1 MTGADSISRKYPMTQ
16 QATSTNPLFAHGT
29 PPRFEEITPTHAKE
43 AVPELLE
50 RASAEFSAF
59 EESVEPTWEGIF
71 GRLRE
76 VVEPLEFAWHV
87 TGHLMG
93 VRNSD
98 ELREVHEGLQPSV
111 VEFFTRMGQSGATYA
126 ALEALV
132 AGESWAGLDATRQR
146 LVEKEL
152 LGMKLSGIS
161 LEGEAKER
169 FNEIQKELAELATG
183 FSNAVLDSRK
193 AYELVITDAA
203 DAEGLPETMRQTAAA
218 SAQTAGHEDATP
230 EAGPWRITLDGP
242 SAGPFLMHSRNRAQ
256 REAVY
261 RALVTVASEGE
272 YDNKPRIDG
281 ILALRREKAELLG
294 YSTHAEIS
302 LATKMAEDVSAV
314 DQLTAELRDAA
325 MPKAKQDHADLI
337 EFARSETGDPEL
349 GIDHWDVGFWAERM
363 RETKY
368 ELSDE
373 ELRPYYPFPKVL
385 EGLFAVT
392 KRLFDV
398 EVVAAD
404 GEVQVWHKDVRYFRI
419 KSAAGEDI
427 ASFYLDPYSRPEDK
441 RGGAWMDNLIG
452 RAPTSDGGMRLPTAV
467 LVCNQTPP
475 AGGRPSLMTHR
486 EVETLFHEFGHGLQH
501 MLTRVEVPEA
511 AGIESVEWDAV
522 ELPSQFMENW
532 TYHEAT
538 VMSFTSH
545 FETGEPLRKELF
557 DRLVAAK
564 YYRSG
569 SAVLRQLYFGH
580 LDMELHHHFDPAG
593 EETVAEVKERVVA
606 VSTIIPPLAED
617 HFECSFSHIF
627 AGGYSA
633 GYYSYKWAEV
643 LSADAF
649 SAFEEAGLDDDAA
662 IVEMGHK
669 FRDTVLA
676 QGGSRHPM
684 EVFQEFRGRGPS
696 TDALKRH
703 TDLV

>member
-1 MTGADSISRKYPMTQ
+1 MIQ

-29 PPRFEEITPTHAKE
+29 PPRFEEITPAHAKE

-59 EESVEPTWEGIF
+59 EEDVEPTWDGIF
-71 GRLRE
+71 GRLRAI
-76 VVEPLEFAWHV
+76 VEPLEYAWHV

-93 VRNSD
+93 VRNSE
-98 ELREVHEGLQPSV
+98 ELREVHEALQPQV
-111 VEFFTRMGQSGATYA
+111 VEFFTRMGQSAATYA
-126 ALEALV
+126 ALEGLV
-132 AGESWAGLDATRQR
+132 AGEAWAELDATRKR

-169 FNEIQKELAELATG
+169 FNEIQKELAELSTG

-203 DAEGLPETMRQTAAA
+203 DAEGLPETLRQTAAA
-218 SAQTAGHEDATP
+218 SAKGAGHEDATAD
-230 EAGPWRITLDGP
+230 AGPWRITLDGP
-242 SAGPFLMHSRNRAQ
+242 SAGPFLMHSRNRDQ

-272 YDNKPRIDG
+272 YDNKPRIER
-281 ILALRREKAELLG
+281 ILTLRKEKAGLLG
-294 YSTHAEIS
+294 YNTHAEIS
-302 LATKMAEDVSAV
+302 LATKMADDVAAV

-325 MPKAKQDHADLI
+325 MPKAEQDHAELV
-337 EFARSETGDPEL
+337 EFARSETGDATLEL
-349 GIDHWDVGFWAERM
+349 ANWDVGFWSERM

-398 EVVAAD
+398 DVIAAD
-404 GEVQVWHKDVRYFRI
+404 GEVQVWQSDVRYFRI
-419 KSAAGEDI
+419 QDASGNDI

-452 RAPTSDGGMRLPTAV
+452 RAPMADGGLRLPTAV

-475 AGGRPSLMTHR
+475 VGDAPSLMTFG
-486 EVETLFHEFGHGLQH
+486 EVRTLFHEFGHGLQH
-501 MLTRVEVPEA
+501 MLTTVDVPEA

-532 TYHEAT
+532 TYHEDT
-538 VMSFTSH
+538 VMSFAGH
-545 FETGEPLRKELF
+545 FETSEPMPKELF
-557 DRLVAAK
+557 ERLVAAK
-564 YYRSG
+564 NYRSASG
-569 SAVLRQLYFGH
+569 VLRQLYFGH
-580 LDMELHHHFDPAG
+580 LDMELHHHYDPAG
-593 EETVAEVKERVVA
+593 DETVAEVKDRVVA
-606 VSTIIPPLAED
+606 ISTVVPPLPED

-649 SAFEEAGLDDDAA
+649 SAFEEAGLDDDTA

-684 EVFQEFRGRGPS
+684 DVFTEFRGRGPS

>member
-1 MTGADSISRKYPMTQ
+1 MIQ

-29 PPRFEEITPTHAKE
+29 PPRFEEITPEHAKE

-50 RASAEFSAF
+50 RANADFSAF
-59 EESVEPTWEGIF
+59 EEAIEPTWEGIF

-76 VVEPLEFAWHV
+76 IVEPLEFAWHV

-98 ELREVHEGLQPSV
+98 ELREVHEALQPDV
-111 VEFFTRMGQSGATYA
+111 VEFFTRMGQSAATYA

-132 AGESWAGLDATRQR
+132 AGEGWAELDATHQR

-169 FNEIQKELAELATG
+169 FNEIQKELAELSTG

-203 DAEGLPETMRQTAAA
+203 DAEGLPETLRQTAAA
-218 SAQTAGHEDATP
+218 SAQAAGNEDATP

-272 YDNKPRIDG
+272 YDNKPRIDR
-281 ILALRREKAELLG
+281 ILALRREKAGLLG
-294 YSTHAEIS
+294 YNTHAEIS

-314 DQLTAELRDAA
+314 DKLTKELRDAA
-325 MPKAKQDHADLI
+325 MPKAEQDHADLI
-337 EFARSETGDPEL
+337 EFARSETGDSEL
-349 GIDHWDVGFWAERM
+349 ELANWDVGFWSERM

-398 EVVAAD
+398 DVVAAD
-404 GEVQVWHKDVRYFRI
+404 GEVQVWQEDVRYFRI
-419 KSAAGEDI
+419 KNSAGEDI

-452 RAPTSDGGMRLPTAV
+452 RAPGSDGGVRLPTAV

-475 AGGRPSLMTHR
+475 AGDRPSLMTHR

-501 MLTRVEVPEA
+501 MLTTVEVPEA

-532 TYHEAT
+532 TYHEET
-538 VMSFTSH
+538 VMSFAGH
-545 FETGEPLRKELF
+545 FETGEKLPKDLF
-557 DRLVAAK
+557 ERLVAAK
-564 YYRSG
+564 NYRSG
-569 SAVLRQLYFGH
+569 SGVLRQLYFGH
-580 LDMELHHHFDPAG
+580 LDMELHHHYDPAG
-593 EETVAEVKERVVA
+593 DETVAEVKDRVVA
-606 VSTIIPPLAED
+606 VSTVVQPIPED

-649 SAFEEAGLDDDAA
+649 SAFEEAGLNDDAA

-684 EVFQEFRGRGPS
+684 EIFQEFRGRAPS

>member
-1 MTGADSISRKYPMTQ
+1 MIQ
-16 QATSTNPLFAHGT
+16 QATSTNPLFAHGV
-29 PPRFEEITPTHAKE
+29 PPRFEEITPDHAKE

-50 RASAEFSAF
+50 RANAEFSAF
-59 EESVEPTWEGIF
+59 EEAIEPTWDGIF
-71 GRLRE
+71 GRLRAL
-76 VVEPLEFAWHV
+76 VEPLEFAWHV

-93 VRNSD
+93 VQNSD
-98 ELREVHEGLQPSV
+98 ELRDVHEALQPDV
-111 VEFFTRMGQSGATYA
+111 VEFFTRMGQSAATYA

-132 AGESWAGLDATRQR
+132 AGEGWAELDATHQR

-169 FNEIQKELAELATG
+169 FNEIQKELAELSTG

-203 DAEGLPETMRQTAAA
+203 DAEGLPETLRQTAAA
-218 SAQTAGHEDATP
+218 SAQAAGNEGATP

-256 REAVY
+256 REALY
-261 RALVTVASEGE
+261 RALVTVASDGE
-272 YDNKPRIDG
+272 HDNKPRIDR
-281 ILALRREKAELLG
+281 ILSLRREKAGLLG
-294 YSTHAEIS
+294 YGTHAEIS

-314 DQLTAELRDAA
+314 DKLTKELRDAA
-325 MPKAKQDHADLI
+325 MPKAEQDHADLI
-337 EFARSETGDPEL
+337 EFARSETGDSEL
-349 GIDHWDVGFWAERM
+349 ELANWDIGFWAERM

-398 EVVAAD
+398 DVVAAD
-404 GEVQVWHKDVRYFRI
+404 GEVQVWQADVRYFRI
-419 KSAAGEDI
+419 KNSAGEDI
-427 ASFYLDPYSRPEDK
+427 ASFYLDPYSRPENK

-452 RAPTSDGGMRLPTAV
+452 RAPTADGGVRLPTAV

-475 AGGRPSLMTHR
+475 AGDRPSLMTHR

-501 MLTRVEVPEA
+501 MLTTVEVPEA
-511 AGIESVEWDAV
+511 AGIEGVEWDAV

-532 TYHEAT
+532 TYHEET
-538 VMSFTSH
+538 VMSFAGH
-545 FETGEPLRKELF
+545 FETGEPLPKELF
-557 DRLVAAK
+557 ERLVAAK
-564 YYRSG
+564 NYRSG
-569 SAVLRQLYFGH
+569 SGVLRQLYFGN
-580 LDMELHHHFDPAG
+580 LDMELHHHYDPAG
-593 EETVAEVKERVVA
+593 DESVTEVKDRVVA
-606 VSTIIPPLAED
+606 VSTVVQPIPED

-649 SAFEEAGLDDDAA
+649 SAFEEAGLNDDAA

-684 EVFQEFRGRGPS
+684 EIFQEFRGRAPS

>member
-1 MTGADSISRKYPMTQ
+1 MIQ
-16 QATSTNPLFAHGT
+16 QSNSSNPLFAHGT
-29 PPRFEEITPTHAKE
+29 PPRFNEVTPAHSKE
-43 AVPELLE
+43 AVPQLLE

-59 EESVEPTWEGIF
+59 EEDVEPTWDGIF

-76 VVEPLEFAWHV
+76 IVEPLEYAWHV

-93 VRNSD
+93 VRNSE
-98 ELREVHEGLQPSV
+98 ELREVYEELQPQV
-111 VEFFTRMGQSGATYA
+111 VEFFTRMGQSAATYA

-132 AGESWAGLDATRQR
+132 AGEAWAELDATRKR

-161 LEGEAKER
+161 LEGDAKER
-169 FNEIQKELAELATG
+169 FNEIQKELAELSTG

-193 AYELVITDAA
+193 AYELILTDPA
-203 DAEGLPETMRQTAAA
+203 DAEGFPETLRQGAAA
-218 SAQTAGHEDATP
+218 SAKSAGHEGATA
-230 EAGPWRITLDGP
+230 EDGPWRITLDAP
-242 SAGPFLMHSRNRAQ
+242 SVMPFMMHSRNREQ
-256 REAVY
+256 RETVY

-272 YDNKPRIDG
+272 FDNKPRIER
-281 ILALRREKAELLG
+281 ILALRKEKAGLLG
-294 YSTHAEIS
+294 YKTHAEIS

-325 MPKAKQDHADLI
+325 MPKAQQDHADLVA
-337 EFARSETGDPEL
+337 FARSETGDEALEL
-349 GIDHWDVGFWAERM
+349 AHWDVGFWSERM

-385 EGLFAVT
+385 EGLFAIT

-398 EVVAAD
+398 DVIAAD
-404 GEVQVWHKDVRYFRI
+404 GDVQVWQEDVRYFRI
-419 KSAAGEDI
+419 QDASGEDI
-427 ASFYLDPYSRPEDK
+427 ATFYLDPYSRPEDK
-441 RGGAWMDNLIG
+441 RGGAWMDSLIG
-452 RAPTSDGGMRLPTAV
+452 RAPTADGGVRLPTAV

-475 AGGRPSLMTHR
+475 AGDRPSLMTHR

-501 MLTRVEVPEA
+501 MLTTVDVPEA
-511 AGIESVEWDAV
+511 AGIGSVEWDAV

-532 TYHEAT
+532 TYHEET
-538 VMSFTSH
+538 VMSFAGH
-545 FETGEPLRKELF
+545 FETGEPMPKELF
-557 DRLVAAK
+557 ERLVAAK
-564 YYRSG
+564 NYRSG
-569 SAVLRQLYFGH
+569 SMVLRQLYFGH
-580 LDMELHHHFDPAG
+580 LDMELHHHYDPAG
-593 EETVAEVKERVVA
+593 DETVSEVKDRVVA
-606 VSTIIPPLAED
+606 ISTVVPPLPED

-684 EVFQEFRGRGPS
+684 DVFTDFRGRGPS

>member
-1 MTGADSISRKYPMTQ
+1 MIQ
-16 QATSTNPLFAHGT
+16 QATSTNPLFAHGV
-29 PPRFEEITPTHAKE
+29 PPRFEEITPDHAKE

-50 RASAEFSAF
+50 RANAEFSAF
-59 EESVEPTWEGIF
+59 EEAIEPTWDGIF
-71 GRLRE
+71 GRLRAL
-76 VVEPLEFAWHV
+76 VEPLEFAWHV

-93 VRNSD
+93 VQNSD
-98 ELREVHEGLQPSV
+98 ELRDVHEALQPDV
-111 VEFFTRMGQSGATYA
+111 VEFFTRMGQSAATYA

-132 AGESWAGLDATRQR
+132 AGEGWAELDATHQR

-169 FNEIQKELAELATG
+169 FNEIQKELAELSTG

-203 DAEGLPETMRQTAAA
+203 DAEGLPETLRQTAAA
-218 SAQTAGHEDATP
+218 SAQAAGNEGATP

-256 REAVY
+256 REALY
-261 RALVTVASEGE
+261 RALVTVASDGE
-272 YDNKPRIDG
+272 HDNKPRIDR
-281 ILALRREKAELLG
+281 ILSLRREKAGLLG
-294 YSTHAEIS
+294 YGTHAEIS

-314 DQLTAELRDAA
+314 DKLTKELRDAA
-325 MPKAKQDHADLI
+325 MPKAEQDHADLI
-337 EFARSETGDPEL
+337 EFARSETGDSEL
-349 GIDHWDVGFWAERM
+349 KLANWDIGFWAERM

-398 EVVAAD
+398 DVVAAD
-404 GEVQVWHKDVRYFRI
+404 GEVQVWQADVRYFRI
-419 KSAAGEDI
+419 KNSAGEDI
-427 ASFYLDPYSRPEDK
+427 ASFYLDPYSRPENK

-452 RAPTSDGGMRLPTAV
+452 RAPTADGGVRLPTAV

-475 AGGRPSLMTHR
+475 AGDRPSLMTHR

-501 MLTRVEVPEA
+501 MLTTVEVPEA
-511 AGIESVEWDAV
+511 AGIEGVEWDAV

-532 TYHEAT
+532 TYHEET
-538 VMSFTSH
+538 VMSFAGH
-545 FETGEPLRKELF
+545 FETGEPLPKELF
-557 DRLVAAK
+557 ERLVAAK
-564 YYRSG
+564 NYRSG
-569 SAVLRQLYFGH
+569 SGVLRQLYFGN
-580 LDMELHHHFDPAG
+580 LDMELHHHYDPAG
-593 EETVAEVKERVVA
+593 DESVTEVKDRVVA
-606 VSTIIPPLAED
+606 VSTVVQPIPED

-649 SAFEEAGLDDDAA
+649 SAFEEAGLNDDAA

-684 EVFQEFRGRGPS
+684 EIFQEFRGRAPS

>member
-1 MTGADSISRKYPMTQ
+1 MIQ
-16 QATSTNPLFAHGT
+16 QATSTNPLFAHGV
-29 PPRFEEITPTHAKE
+29 PPRFEEITPDHAKE

-50 RASAEFSAF
+50 RANAEFSAF
-59 EESVEPTWEGIF
+59 EEAIEPTWDGIF
-71 GRLRE
+71 GRLRAL
-76 VVEPLEFAWHV
+76 VEPLEFAWHV

-93 VRNSD
+93 VQNSD
-98 ELREVHEGLQPSV
+98 ELRDVHEALQPDV
-111 VEFFTRMGQSGATYA
+111 VEFFTRMGQSAATYA

-132 AGESWAGLDATRQR
+132 AGEGWAELDATHQR

-169 FNEIQKELAELATG
+169 FNEIQKELAELSTG

-203 DAEGLPETMRQTAAA
+203 DAEGLPETLRQTAAA
-218 SAQTAGHEDATP
+218 SAQAAGNEGATP

-256 REAVY
+256 REALY
-261 RALVTVASEGE
+261 RALVTVASDGE
-272 YDNKPRIDG
+272 HDNKPRIDR
-281 ILALRREKAELLG
+281 ILSLRREKAGLLG
-294 YSTHAEIS
+294 YGTHAEIS

-314 DQLTAELRDAA
+314 DKLTKELRDAA
-325 MPKAKQDHADLI
+325 MPKAEQDHADLI
-337 EFARSETGDPEL
+337 EFARSETGDSEL
-349 GIDHWDVGFWAERM
+349 ELANWDIGFWAERM

-398 EVVAAD
+398 DVVAAD
-404 GEVQVWHKDVRYFRI
+404 GEVQVWQADVRYFRI
-419 KSAAGEDI
+419 KNSAGEDI
-427 ASFYLDPYSRPEDK
+427 ASFYLDPYSRPENK

-452 RAPTSDGGMRLPTAV
+452 RAPTADGGVRLPTAV

-475 AGGRPSLMTHR
+475 AGDRPSLMTHR

-501 MLTRVEVPEA
+501 MLTTVEVPEA

-532 TYHEAT
+532 TYHEET
-538 VMSFTSH
+538 VMSFAGH
-545 FETGEPLRKELF
+545 FETGEPLPKELF
-557 DRLVAAK
+557 ERLVAAK
-564 YYRSG
+564 NYRSG
-569 SAVLRQLYFGH
+569 SGVLRQLYFGN
-580 LDMELHHHFDPAG
+580 LDMELHHHYDPAG
-593 EETVAEVKERVVA
+593 DESVTEVKDRVVA
-606 VSTIIPPLAED
+606 VSTVVQPIPED

-649 SAFEEAGLDDDAA
+649 SAFEEAGLNDDAA

-684 EVFQEFRGRGPS
+684 EIFQEFRGRAPS

>member
-1 MTGADSISRKYPMTQ
+1 MIQ

-29 PPRFEEITPTHAKE
+29 PPRFEEITPDHAKE

-59 EESVEPTWEGIF
+59 EEAIEPTWDGIF
-71 GRLRE
+71 GRLRAII
-76 VVEPLEFAWHV
+76 EPLEYAWHV

-98 ELREVHEGLQPSV
+98 ELREVHEALQPQV
-111 VEFFTRMGQSGATYA
+111 VEFFTRMGQSAATYA

-132 AGESWAGLDATRQR
+132 AGEGWAELDATRQR

-161 LEGEAKER
+161 LEGEQKER
-169 FNEIQKELAELATG
+169 FNEIQKELAELSTG

-203 DAEGLPETMRQTAAA
+203 DAEGLPETLRQTAAA
-218 SAQTAGHEDATP
+218 SAQAAGNEDATP

-242 SAGPFLMHSRNRAQ
+242 SAGPFLMHSKNRAQ

-272 YDNKPRIDG
+272 HDNKPRIDR
-281 ILALRREKAELLG
+281 ILALRREKAGLLG
-294 YSTHAEIS
+294 FNTHAEIS

-325 MPKAKQDHADLI
+325 MPKAKQDHAELV
-337 EFARSETGDPEL
+337 EFARSETGDSEL
-349 GIDHWDVGFWAERM
+349 ELANWDVGFWSERM

-398 EVVAAD
+398 DVVAAD
-404 GEVQVWHKDVRYFRI
+404 GEVQVWQEDVRYFRI
-419 KSAAGEDI
+419 QSAAGEDI

-452 RAPTSDGGMRLPTAV
+452 RAPTSDGGLRLPTAV

-475 AGGRPSLMTHR
+475 AGDRPSLMTHR

-501 MLTRVEVPEA
+501 MLTTVEVPEA

-532 TYHEAT
+532 TYHEET
-538 VMSFTSH
+538 VMSFAGH
-545 FETGEPLRKELF
+545 FETGEPLPKELF
-557 DRLVAAK
+557 ERLVAAK
-564 YYRSG
+564 NYRSG
-569 SAVLRQLYFGH
+569 SGVLRQLYFGH
-580 LDMELHHHFDPAG
+580 LDMELHHHYDPAG
-593 EETVAEVKERVVA
+593 EETVAEVKDRVVA
-606 VSTIIPPLAED
+606 LSTVVPPLAED

-684 EVFQEFRGRGPS
+684 EVFQEFRGRAPS

>member
-1 MTGADSISRKYPMTQ
+1 MIQ
-16 QATSTNPLFAHGT
+16 QATSTNPLFAHGV
-29 PPRFEEITPTHAKE
+29 PPRFEEITPDHAKE

-50 RASAEFSAF
+50 RANAEFSAF
-59 EESVEPTWEGIF
+59 EEAIEPTWDGIF
-71 GRLRE
+71 GRLRAL
-76 VVEPLEFAWHV
+76 VEPLEFAWHV

-93 VRNSD
+93 VQNSD
-98 ELREVHEGLQPSV
+98 ELRDVHEALQPDV
-111 VEFFTRMGQSGATYA
+111 VEFFTRMGQSAATYS

-132 AGESWAGLDATRQR
+132 AGEGWAELDATHQR

-169 FNEIQKELAELATG
+169 FNEIQKELAELSTG

-203 DAEGLPETMRQTAAA
+203 DAEGLPETLRQTAAA
-218 SAQTAGHEDATP
+218 SAQAAGNEGATP

-256 REAVY
+256 REALY
-261 RALVTVASEGE
+261 RALVTVASDGE
-272 YDNKPRIDG
+272 HDNKPRIDR
-281 ILALRREKAELLG
+281 ILSLRREKAGLLG
-294 YSTHAEIS
+294 YGTHAEIS

-314 DQLTAELRDAA
+314 DKLTKELRDAA
-325 MPKAKQDHADLI
+325 MPKAEQDHADLI
-337 EFARSETGDPEL
+337 EFARSETGDSEL
-349 GIDHWDVGFWAERM
+349 ELANWDIGFWAERM

-398 EVVAAD
+398 DVVAAD
-404 GEVQVWHKDVRYFRI
+404 GEVQVWQADVRYFRI
-419 KSAAGEDI
+419 KNSAGEDI
-427 ASFYLDPYSRPEDK
+427 ASFYLDPYSRPENK

-452 RAPTSDGGMRLPTAV
+452 RAPTADGGVRLPTAV

-475 AGGRPSLMTHR
+475 AGDRPSLMTHR

-501 MLTRVEVPEA
+501 MLTTVEVPEA
-511 AGIESVEWDAV
+511 AGIEGVEWDAV

-532 TYHEAT
+532 TYHEET
-538 VMSFTSH
+538 VMSFAGH
-545 FETGEPLRKELF
+545 FETGEPLPKELF
-557 DRLVAAK
+557 ERLVAAK
-564 YYRSG
+564 NYRSG
-569 SAVLRQLYFGH
+569 SGVLRQLYFGN
-580 LDMELHHHFDPAG
+580 LDMELHHHYDPAG
-593 EETVAEVKERVVA
+593 DESVTEVKDRVVA
-606 VSTIIPPLAED
+606 VSTVVQPIPED

-649 SAFEEAGLDDDAA
+649 SAFEEAGLNDDAA

-684 EVFQEFRGRGPS
+684 EIFQEFRGRAPS

>member
-1 MTGADSISRKYPMTQ
+1 MTQ

-29 PPRFEEITPTHAKE
+29 PPRFEEITPKHAKE

-59 EESVEPTWEGIF
+59 EEGVEPTWEGIF

-76 VVEPLEFAWHV
+76 IVEPLEFAWHV

-93 VRNSD
+93 VQNSD
-98 ELREVHEGLQPSV
+98 ELREVYEGLQPDV

-132 AGESWAGLDATRQR
+132 AGECWAELDATRQR

-193 AYELVITDAA
+193 AYELIITDAA
-203 DAEGLPETMRQTAAA
+203 DAEGLPETLRQTAAA
-218 SAQTAGHEDATP
+218 SAQAGGHEDATP

-242 SAGPFLMHSRNRAQ
+242 SASPFLMHSRNRVQ

-272 YDNKPRIDG
+272 YDNKPRIDR
-281 ILALRREKAELLG
+281 ILALRRERAGLLG
-294 YSTHAEIS
+294 YGTHAEIS

-314 DQLTAELRDAA
+314 DRLTAELRDAA
-325 MPKAKQDHADLI
+325 MPKARQDHADLV
-337 EFARSETGDPEL
+337 EFARSETGDPDVEL
-349 GIDHWDVGFWAERM
+349 DHWDVGFWAERM

-404 GEVQVWHKDVRYFRI
+404 GEVQVWHEDVRYFRI
-419 KSAAGEDI
+419 KSTAGEDV

-501 MLTRVEVPEA
+501 MLTTVDVPEA
-511 AGIESVEWDAV
+511 AGIEGVEWDAV
-522 ELPSQFMENW
+522 ELPSQFMR
-532 TYHEAT
+532 
-538 VMSFTSH
+538 
-545 FETGEPLRKELF
+545 TGPITR
-557 DRLVAAK
+557 R
-564 YYRSG
+564 
-569 SAVLRQLYFGH
+569 
-580 LDMELHHHFDPAG
+580 P
-593 EETVAEVKERVVA
+593 
-606 VSTIIPPLAED
+606 
-617 HFECSFSHIF
+617 
-627 AGGYSA
+627 
-633 GYYSYKWAEV
+633 
-643 LSADAF
+643 
-649 SAFEEAGLDDDAA
+649 
-662 IVEMGHK
+662 
-669 FRDTVLA
+669 
-676 QGGSRHPM
+676 
-684 EVFQEFRGRGPS
+684 
-696 TDALKRH
+696 
-703 TDLV
+703 

>member
-1 MTGADSISRKYPMTQ
+1 MTQ

-29 PPRFEEITPTHAKE
+29 PPRFEEITPKHAKE

-59 EESVEPTWEGIF
+59 EEGVEPTWEGIF

-76 VVEPLEFAWHV
+76 IVEPLEFAWHV

-93 VRNSD
+93 VQNSD
-98 ELREVHEGLQPSV
+98 ELREVYEGLQPDV

-132 AGESWAGLDATRQR
+132 AGECWAELDATRQR

-193 AYELVITDAA
+193 AYELIITDAA
-203 DAEGLPETMRQTAAA
+203 DAEGLPETLRQTAAA
-218 SAQTAGHEDATP
+218 SAQAGGHEDATP

-242 SAGPFLMHSRNRAQ
+242 SASPFLMHSRNRAQ

-272 YDNKPRIDG
+272 YDNKPRIDR
-281 ILALRREKAELLG
+281 ILALRRERAGLLG
-294 YSTHAEIS
+294 YGTHAEIS

-314 DQLTAELRDAA
+314 DRLTAELRDAA
-325 MPKAKQDHADLI
+325 MPKARQDHADLV
-337 EFARSETGDPEL
+337 EFARSETGDPDVEL
-349 GIDHWDVGFWAERM
+349 DHWDVGFWAERM

-404 GEVQVWHKDVRYFRI
+404 GEVQVWHEDVRYFRI
-419 KSAAGEDI
+419 KSTAGEDV

-501 MLTRVEVPEA
+501 MLTTVDVPEA
-511 AGIESVEWDAV
+511 AGIEGVEWDAV

-532 TYHEAT
+532 TYHEET
-538 VMSFTSH
+538 VMSFAKH

-557 DRLVAAK
+557 ERLVAAK
-564 YYRSG
+564 NYRSG

-593 EETVAEVKERVVA
+593 EETVAEAKARVVA
-606 VSTIIPPLAED
+606 VSTVIPPLAED
-617 HFECSFSHIF
+617 HFECSFGHIF

>member
-1 MTGADSISRKYPMTQ
+1 MTQ
-16 QATSTNPLFAHGT
+16 TATSTNPLFAHGT
-29 PPRFEEITPTHAKE
+29 PPRFEEVTPEHVGE
-43 AVPELLE
+43 AVPALLE
-50 RASAEFSAF
+50 RARIEFSAF
-59 EESVEPTWEGIF
+59 EESVEPTWDGIF

-76 VVEPLEFAWHV
+76 IIEPLEYAWHV

-93 VRNSD
+93 VKNSD
-98 ELREVHEGLQPSV
+98 ELRAVYEELEPQV
-111 VEFFTRMGQSGATYA
+111 VELFTSMGQSEATYS
-126 ALEALV
+126 ALEQLSQ
-132 AGESWAGLDATRQR
+132 GESWDALDKTRQR

-161 LEGEAKER
+161 LDGEAKER
-169 FNEIQKELAELATG
+169 FNEIQKELAELSTA

-193 AYELVITDAA
+193 AYEMILTDPA
-203 DAEGLPETMRQTAAA
+203 DAEGFPETLRQTAAA
-218 SAQTAGHEDATP
+218 SASSKGHEGATP
-230 EAGPWRITLDGP
+230 EDGPWRITLDGP
-242 SAGPFLMHSRNRAQ
+242 VAGPFLMHCRKSGL
-256 REAVY
+256 REEVY
-261 RALVTVASEGE
+261 RALVTVASKSEH
-272 YDNKPRIDG
+272 DNKPRIDR
-281 ILALRREKAELLG
+281 ILELRREKAELLG
-294 YSTHAEIS
+294 YTSHAEIS
-302 LATKMAEDVSAV
+302 LATKMADDVAAV
-314 DQLTAELRDAA
+314 DRLTDELRDAA
-325 MPKAKQDHADLI
+325 KPKAEKDHAELL
-337 EFARSETGDPEL
+337 EFARSETGDAALEL
-349 GIDHWDVGFWAERM
+349 ANWDIGFWAERM

-373 ELRPYYPFPKVL
+373 ELRPYFPFPKVL
-385 EGLFAVT
+385 EGLFEVT

-398 EVVAAD
+398 DVVAAD
-404 GEVQVWHKDVRYFRI
+404 GEVQVWQPDVRYFRI

-452 RAPTSDGGMRLPTAV
+452 RAPQSDGSVRLPTAV

-475 AGGRPSLMTHR
+475 TGDRPSLMTHR

-501 MLTRVEVPEA
+501 MLTTVEVPQA

-532 TYHEAT
+532 TYHEET
-538 VMSFTSH
+538 VMGFAGH
-545 FETGEPLRKELF
+545 YETGEALPKDLF
-557 DRLVAAK
+557 DRLVKAK
-564 YYRSG
+564 NYRSG
-569 SAVLRQLYFGH
+569 SGTLRQLYFGH
-580 LDMELHHHFDPAG
+580 LDMELHHHYDPAG
-593 EETVAEVKERVVA
+593 EETVSAVKDRVVSI
-606 VSTIIPPLAED
+606 STVVPPLPED

-649 SAFEEAGLDDDAA
+649 SAFEDAGLSDDAA

-669 FRDTVLA
+669 FRDTILA

-684 EVFQEFRGRGPS
+684 EIFRDFRGREPS
-696 TDALKRH
+696 TEALKRH